1 MELDGVLLS
10 GFNELE
16 EIDKNAVNRVLAEY
30 LKKMKRHGDFK
41 QIHIH
46 IKKNVKGKVELF
58 EIKAN
63 LQARKV
69 LSSSVEGYNP
79 YKTLAEVLE
88 NLMRELEH
96 EHTKNPRKNV
106 REL

>member
-1 MELDGVLLS
+1 MELEGVLLS

-16 EIDKNAVNRVLAEY
+16 EIDKNAVNRVLGEY
-30 LKKMKRHGDFK
+30 MKKMKRHHDFK
-41 QIHIH
+41 QLHIH
-46 IKKNVKGKVELF
+46 IKKNIKGKVELF

-88 NLMRELEH
+88 NLMKELEH
-96 EHTKNPRKNV
+96 EHTRNIRASP